1 MAISGLTVPLTSC
14 ISSDIPSI
22 DCFKPPVYAIT
33 PPGHHLELPGTVLNR
48 YVTSPH
54 VSASAI
60 DTRLFC
66 SNSDLAIDSMF
77 MFVSYLSVCSCVVLC
92 TLKIFTYNHCI
103 LVRKRLVLQCYFAL
117 HVMSKVKTFRMT
129 FLSTLYCYC

>member
-1 MAISGLTVPLTSC
+1 MAISGLTVPLTLC

-77 MFVSYLSVCSCVVLC
+77 MFVSYLSVCSCLVLC
-92 TLKIFTYNHCI
+92 TLKIFTYSYCI
-103 LVRKRLVLQCYFAL
+103 LVRKRLVPQCYLAL
-117 HVMSKVKTFRMT
+117 HVMSKVKTLRLA
-129 FLSTLYCYC
+129 FL